1 MKEYIYNKLTEK
13 WSPEQIAGRMKIDL
27 GKSISHE
34 TIYKYVRFD
43 KHMGGNLFK
52 LLPHRGKKYRYG
64 SRNNSTIIDRVD
76 ISHRPKIVDKKIRIG
91 DFEID
96 TVVSAKNTGRCCL
109 LTMVDRKSKLTFIRK
124 LKNKTALGVQKTL
137 DDIYLNTIIP
147 IHTITSDNG
156 TEFTNHKT
164 ISQNIACTFYFARP
178 YRSCER
184 GLNEHTNGQIRRY
197 LPKGTNFDTIPEDVI
212 KKIENDLNN
221 RPRKSLNYRTPKE
234 VIDKY
239 LQRVSHNHMRRKK
252 ASVAF
257 HR

>member
-1 MKEYIYNKLTEK
+1 MFEFYTIRIERMWRKHMAIISICIMLIIWVLAGICIYLYDHKNFFPDLF
-13 WSPEQIAGRMKIDL
+13 SAGSAIGTL
-27 GKSISHE
+27 GTVWVALHLANRKPHRVTINHLSISQE
-34 TIYKYVRFD
+34 FGVSLNITSCVNA
-43 KHMGGNLFK
+43 NLS
-52 LLPHRGKKYRYG
+52 LG
-64 SRNNSTIIDRVD
+64 IITLAWDN
-76 ISHRPKIVDKKIRIG
+76 G
-91 DFEID
+91 DTLE
-96 TVVSAKNTGRCCL
+96 L
-109 LTMVDRKSKLTFIRK
+109 YQFIP
-124 LKNKTALGVQKTL
+124 N
-137 DDIYLNTIIP
+137 
-147 IHTITSDNG
+147 HTITSDNG
-156 TEFTNHKT
+156 TEFANHKT